1 MDDQAPF
8 FDAIRDAAVGDDSP
22 AWIYADWLEEQGEH
36 ARAGVIRL
44 SLELERCSPWHPRQ
58 AALAARLDALAP
70 EVARAWSRVLPPNPG
85 REPPER
91 PGFFDRPGPP
101 EWSWEGGLPTR
112 LMLPLASP
120 GVAGRDWLGEAS
132 RVAPLRTL
140 AIRRS
145 FDDGTARAAQDW
157 AGVPEVGVAR
167 RLVLQEAH
175 PEVARAWLH
184 SRHLA
189 GLRALTV
196 QRPVRGVTRTWS
208 RVFSG
213 PAAARLE
220 WLRIDLF
227 RSGADWAD
235 LAPLPPFVS
244 LKGLELAHARLD
256 HSAASLLAVAVGL
269 GSLGALH
276 LSNALAPGVEA
287 GALRPAFSDRLGA
300 FHLAGNQHGAG
311 FAALIADRIPGGLAD
326 LSLVQCRVDD
336 PGAVGL
342 LGPGR
347 PPALARLRLAGNPIR
362 LEGPAFESAPGLEQ
376 LDIGF
381 CEIGPEG
388 ARALAASGALRGL
401 AELNLARNPLGDA
414 GVEAVAAAGDCADLR
429 SLGLND
435 VRLTARGVR
444 SLADSASL
452 AALGALALGGNALG
466 DAGAA
471 AIARGSGW
479 PALREL
485 GFSSNRIGDS
495 GAASL
500 AGRAV
505 ASGWAFLDLSHNEIT
520 EAAVPALAEALE
532 SAPQLTIDLRNNPIR
547 EPAVDELRRRFG
559 ARAPASDPRPARAPR

>member
-1 MDDQAPF
+1 MDEQAPF

-22 AWIYADWLEEQGEH
+22 AWIYADWLEERGEP

-44 SLELERCSPWHPRQ
+44 SLELERCSAWHPRHS
-58 AALAARLDALAP
+58 ALASRRDALAP
-70 EVARAWSRVLPPNPG
+70 EVARAWSRVLPPNPPAG
-85 REPPER
+85 SALEQ
-91 PGFFDRPGPP
+91 GSA
-101 EWSWEGGLPTR
+101 EWLWEGGLPTR
-112 LMLPLASP
+112 LLLPLIPP
-120 GVAGRDWLGEAS
+120 GIAERDWLGEAS
-132 RVAPLRTL
+132 RAAPLRAL
-140 AIRRS
+140 AMRS
-145 FDDGTARAAQDW
+145 GYDDRTTKVAQEW
-157 AGVPEVGVAR
+157 AGAPEVGVAR
-167 RLVLQEAH
+167 RLVLQDAH
-175 PEVARAWLH
+175 PKVARAWLH

-196 QRPVRGVTRTWS
+196 QRPARGAKKAWAGVL
-208 RVFSG
+208 SG

-220 WLRIDLF
+220 WLRVDLG
-227 RSGADWAD
+227 RSVAGAAWAD
-235 LAPLPPFVS
+235 LAPLPPLGS
-244 LKGLELAHARLD
+244 LGGLELAHARLD
-256 HSAASLLAVAVGL
+256 PAAASALAAALGS

-276 LSNALAPGVEA
+276 LSNALAPEVEA
-287 GALRPAFSDRLGA
+287 GVLRPAFSDRLGA
-300 FHLAGNQHGAG
+300 FHLAGGQHGAG
-311 FAALIADRIPGGLAD
+311 FAAMIADRIPEGLAD
-326 LSLVQCRVDD
+326 LSLIQCQVDD
-336 PGAVGL
+336 AGAAEL
-342 LGPGR
+342 LGRGR
-347 PPALARLRLAGNPIR
+347 PPSLARLRLAGNPIR
-362 LEGPAFESAPGLEQ
+362 LEGGLRSESAPVLEL

-381 CEIGPEG
+381 CEVGPAG

-401 AELNLARNPLGDA
+401 AELNLVRNPLGDA

-495 GAASL
+495 GAAAL

-505 ASGWAFLDLSHNEIT
+505 ASGWAFLDLSHNVIT
-520 EAAVPALAEALE
+520 EAAIPALAEALE

-559 ARAPASDPRPARAPR
+559 PRAPASDPRPARAPR